1 MFGNGRLEF
10 DRMRE
15 PRKSIE
21 GLAAEMNISV
31 DAAIDGLAYE
41 LRTIRSHLPSHGQ
54 EGNTPGAPGG
64 WNAALYAY
72 DEALVV
78 AANLL
83 GLPSAPPLDLFVG
96 TRLLTHLERARLE
109 RGLADEGVDLR
120 PPLELER

>member
-1 MFGNGRLEF
+1 MHQQ
-10 DRMRE
+10 
-15 PRKSIE
+15 PKTIE
-21 GLAAEMNISV
+21 GLAAQMGISV

-41 LRTIRSHLPSHGQ
+41 LRTIRSHLPSHGTSG
-54 EGNTPGAPGG
+54 EITPGQPGG

-83 GLPSAPPLDLFVG
+83 RLPYAPPLDLFVG

-109 RGLADEGVDLR
+109 RALAEEGVDLR
-120 PPLELER
+120 PPLELGHG